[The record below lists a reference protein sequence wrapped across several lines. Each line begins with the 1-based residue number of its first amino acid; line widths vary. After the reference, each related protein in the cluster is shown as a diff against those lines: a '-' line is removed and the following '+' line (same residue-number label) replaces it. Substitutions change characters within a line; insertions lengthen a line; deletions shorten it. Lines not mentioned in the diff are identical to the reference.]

1 MRKAFQSLTPSARLG
16 ISRVRR
22 APASIA
28 RKETTRI
35 QLFQRKLDLCAKGT
49 PRVRPDAPVVMSGL
63 PSVSRFSL
71 EGSIHL
77 AGRTDADAQLI
88 LDSLP
93 HVVWTASADGVTM
106 WLNPLVGSL
115 IRVPAWLPRAMTGG

>member
-1 MRKAFQSLTPSARLG
+1 M
-16 ISRVRR
+16 
-22 APASIA
+22 
-28 RKETTRI
+28 
-35 QLFQRKLDLCAKGT
+35 
-49 PRVRPDAPVVMSGL
+49 RPDADVVTSGM

-77 AGRTDADAQLI
+77 AGRTDANAQLI

-106 WLNPLVGSL
+106 SLNPRGIAYTGPCLA
-115 IRVPAWLPRAMTGG
+115 PACMTGG